1 MIKKTIT
8 YEDYFGEKRTED
20 FYFNL
25 SEAELIEWEM
35 SKDGGMERFVERVTK
50 SQSIPELFP
59 IFKDFVLRAYGVKSD
74 DGRQFIKNE
83 EVRQSFEQCP
93 AYSALV
99 MELITNTEEAV
110 KFLNGIA
117 PKDIAEKA
125 AKKRAEMFTAD
136 KTK

>member
-99 MELITNTEEAV
+99 MELITNTEEAI

-125 AKKRAEMFTAD
+125 AKKRVEMLTAD